1 MPSFSVLAESEGFL
15 FRQRRP
21 AAAVAVDDCLRW
33 QSTAATKIHI
43 QTSRWSLNRLSVP
56 PSSGQKIERSVM
68 RKCGFLIL
76 ACALFSGPC
85 PANGGVT
92 FQEDFVANPATRC
105 WLAFG
110 DSSLFSWN
118 STNQNLE
125 VTWDSSRT
133 NSFFALPLNT
143 VLSRADDFSFV
154 FDLRLDDIAVG
165 TTPGKP
171 FTFQLAIGFL
181 NLAGATATNFLRG
194 TGTDSPDLAEFD
206 YFPDSGFGATVSPTI
221 ISSNVQFAYS
231 FNPLAL
237 TAHDWFHV
245 VMSYTASNQTL
256 VTSMTR
262 NGIAFGP
269 IQDVTLGT
277 NFTDFRADHFA
288 LSSYSDAGQDP
299 QFAGS
304 ILAHGVVDNIV
315 ITVPDPAV
323 PDLAGAIVGGTWR
336 VDFTGRT
343 NWLYTLERTEDFQS
357 WSAAA
362 PVIPGVKGR
371 LTLTDT
377 NATAANAYYRVRAE
391 RP

>member
-1 MPSFSVLAESEGFL
+1 M
-15 FRQRRP
+15 
-21 AAAVAVDDCLRW
+21 
-33 QSTAATKIHI
+33 
-43 QTSRWSLNRLSVP
+43 
-56 PSSGQKIERSVM
+56 
-68 RKCGFLIL
+68 L
-76 ACALFSGPC
+76 ACALFGGRGN
-85 PANGGVT
+85 ANGAVT
-92 FQEDFVANPATRC
+92 FGEDFAANPATRN
-105 WLAFG
+105 WRAFG
-110 DSSLFSWN
+110 EAALFGWN

-125 VTWDSSRT
+125 VSWDSSRP
-133 NSFFALPLNT
+133 SSYFAWPLST
-143 VLSRADDFSFV
+143 VLSRGDDFSFV
-154 FDLRLDDIAVG
+154 FDLRLDDITIG
-165 TTPGKP
+165 TTTGKP

-181 NLAGATATNFLRG
+181 NLAEATATNFLRG

-231 FNPLAL
+231 FNLLAL

-262 NGIAFGP
+262 NGTAFGP

-323 PDLAGAIVGGTWR
+323 PDLAGAIVAGSWR

-362 PVIPGVKGR
+362 PVIRGVKGR